1 MVKTLTELIMDYNK
15 GILTTPNLQIRD
27 KRFVNENIEGE
38 TLIKTVFHDSN
49 LKNIKFTNLN
59 FEETFYYDSS
69 FESCI
74 FNKVNFSLNEFSN
87 CSFDN
92 CSFIDCSFNEAEFT
106 KVIFKKCKFQV
117 MEYSSNAFGY
127 AVLTSCH
134 FDETLLT
141 NIIPECLIATVLI
154 DSKFS
159 TSTQSI
165 EFKGEFYLFDLLH
178 ADNGINGILTGLSKN
193 LNCNFKF

>member
-1 MVKTLTELIMDYNK
+1 MMIKTLTELIMDYK
-15 GILTTPNLQIRD
+15 SGILMTPNLQIFN
-27 KRFVNENIEGE
+27 KTFLNENIEGG
-38 TLIKTVFHDSN
+38 TFIKTVFRDSH

-59 FEETFYYDSS
+59 LQESFYYDSS

-74 FNKVNFSLNEFSN
+74 FNKVDFSLNQFSN
-87 CSFDN
+87 CSFEN
-92 CSFIDCSFNEAEFT
+92 CSFIDCYFNEAELT
-106 KVIFKKCKFQV
+106 KIIFKKCKFEV
-117 MEYSSNAFGY
+117 IENPSNEFGY

-141 NIIPECLIATVLI
+141 NIIPESLIATVLI

-178 ADNGINGILTGLSKN
+178 ANNGINGILTGLSKN
-193 LNCNFKF
+193 L